1 MAEPTIPSQNFVE
14 IKEIKNGV
22 IFLKNG
28 QLRKILMVS
37 GINFDLKSEI
47 EQEAILGSFQ
57 RFLNSLDFS
66 IQFFIHSRK
75 INIENYLNYLYQK
88 KEEETNELL
97 KVQIEDYIEFIK
109 ELVEKNAIISKTF
122 FVVVPYNPVV
132 LTQQKNPLADLFSF
146 FKPANQKKQEE
157 EEKLKREKE
166 NLAQLERRVEQVING
181 LTEIGLKAI
190 PLEDEVLIE
199 LFYNLYNPQLV
210 EKKGLKIEK

>member
-1 MAEPTIPSQNFVE
+1 M
-14 IKEIKNGV
+14 
-22 IFLKNG
+22 
-28 QLRKILMVS
+28 
-37 GINFDLKSEI
+37 
-47 EQEAILGSFQ
+47 
-57 RFLNSLDFS
+57 
-66 IQFFIHSRK
+66 
-75 INIENYLNYLYQK
+75 
-88 KEEETNELL
+88 
-97 KVQIEDYIEFIK
+97 
-109 ELVEKNAIISKTF
+109 
-122 FVVVPYNPVV
+122 
-132 LTQQKNPLADLFSF
+132 ADLFSF